1 MSRLKTAAQQIDGQR
16 WRQNINHLLDAVDK
30 VAGYSDIKEILQTT
44 AIKMVYL
51 LHAEMAVVSAWD
63 PVADRVIPEAFHSS
77 GSWRLPSSWFQPK
90 PSSEHPLF
98 QRVRSSARSAQI
110 NLGGMSLPLVTLQRM
125 EDQGIKTWLT
135 FPLIG
140 SDQSIL
146 GVVDVLD
153 NREPRKFREDEIALG
168 ELLAKL
174 TSVAF
179 QRSTLAVR
187 DDARSG
193 QISAMT
199 DLIQL
204 LSEMPPDSSS
214 DTVLETLARAVT
226 EALGANFTLF
236 SLYNAESGCI
246 EPVRTHNKSERVVP
260 EAFLVP
266 RSLERYPQLGCAL
279 HENRLVRYG
288 PGEPDLSAEER
299 GALIDSRGLML
310 WLIPMEANGEVL
322 GVVEVVAGN
331 THDFL
336 VPDGERIL
344 RVLAAQALRAILLS
358 GSQDLLQQPVQFSNA
373 LVDAARLMNRS
384 LNMSEVLVQIMEQTM
399 AVMGCETANLM
410 VIEDGRARVVEHR
423 GYYLRPESLG
433 PLTNMDLPL
442 TTPTLEIMRRTREP
456 LLLPDTQEV
465 DWWVE
470 IPGNEWIR
478 SYAGAPLL
486 AEGEVIGFLNLDSDS
501 RGTFDPSVARQ
512 MEAFASIAASVLHNA
527 RRFKTVQDRA
537 SELEIVRQATLSL
550 TANLN
555 LEELL
560 RTILRRSLDLFSG
573 PRDAHI
579 FLYQGG
585 VLSFGAAMRGDGTE
599 GEVWSEPR
607 EDGLTYN
614 VARSGLPII
623 VDDMRQHPLFR
634 NTPDDWT
641 GSIIGLPLKY
651 GEIVV
656 GVMNLAHQSPYEFKD
671 PQIRILNL
679 LADQAAISIVNA
691 RLHNLVQEQSLT
703 DMLTGL
709 HNRRSFNSRLDE
721 EVQRSDRYG
730 RSFSLALMDLNRF
743 KAVNDTFGHPTGDQ
757 VLVRISRCLA
767 DRVRNTDFLARY
779 GGDEFALIMPE
790 TAQPVAE
797 QISLRLQ
804 RAFEDCDFGLPV
816 RRSVPISISIGIA
829 QFPEDART
837 VKDLIAAADSALYR
851 AKSLW
856 GISDG

>member
-1 MSRLKTAAQQIDGQR
+1 LNPSTQQINSQR

-30 VAGYSDIKEILQTT
+30 VAGSSDIKEILQTT

-63 PVADRVIPEAFHSS
+63 PVEDRIIPEAFHSS
-77 GSWRLPSSWFQPK
+77 GDWRLPSSWYEPK
-90 PSSEHPLF
+90 PVSRHPLF
-98 QRVRSSARSAQI
+98 QRVRSIARSVQY
-110 NLGGMSLPLVTLQRM
+110 NLGGMSLPLTTLQLM
-125 EDQGIKTWLT
+125 EDHGIQAWLA

-146 GVVDVLD
+146 GIVDVLD
-153 NREPRKFREDEIALG
+153 SREPRKFRDDEIALG
-168 ELLAKL
+168 DLLAKL

-179 QRSTLAVR
+179 QRSSLAAR

-193 QISAMT
+193 QLSAMA
-199 DLIQL
+199 DLVQL
-204 LSEMPPDSSS
+204 LSELPADSSS
-214 DTVLETLARAVT
+214 ETVMDTLARAIT
-226 EALGANFTLF
+226 EALGANFSLLSLF
-236 SLYNAESGCI
+236 NVEKKCVELM
-246 EPVRTHNKSERVVP
+246 RTYNKSDRDIP
-260 EAFLVP
+260 EAFLGA
-266 RSLERYPQLGCAL
+266 RSLQSYPQLGRAL
-279 HENRLVRYG
+279 DENRIIRYG
-288 PGEPDLSAEER
+288 PGDPDLSADER
-299 GALIDSRGLML
+299 EALNASRARTF
-310 WLIPMEANGEVL
+310 WLIPMEVNGEVL
-322 GVVEVVAGN
+322 GVAEAAAGS

-336 VPDGERIL
+336 GAEGERIL
-344 RVLAAQALRAILLS
+344 RVLAVQALRAILLS

-399 AVMGCETANLM
+399 AVMDCTTANLM
-410 VIEDGRARVVEHR
+410 LIEDDQARVVEHR
-423 GYYLRPESLG
+423 GYHQRPESLG
-433 PLTNMDLPL
+433 PLTNTDLPL
-442 TTPTLEIMRRTREP
+442 TTPTLNQMLRTRASIVI
-456 LLLPDTQEV
+456 PDTRAV

-486 AEGEVIGFLNLDSDS
+486 AEGEVIGFLNLDSDT
-501 RGTFDPSVARQ
+501 RGTFDASVNRQ

-527 RRFKTVQDRA
+527 RRFKNVQDRA

-550 TANLN
+550 TASLN

-560 RTILRRSLDLFSG
+560 QTILRRSLDLFNG

-585 VLSFGAAMRGDGTE
+585 TLTFGAAMRGDGTE
-599 GEVWSEPR
+599 GEVWAEPR
-607 EDGLTYN
+607 EDGLTYT
-614 VARSGLPII
+614 VARSGMPII

-634 NTPDDWT
+634 NVPDDWT

-651 GEIVV
+651 GDLVV
-656 GVMNLAHQSPYEFKD
+656 GVMNLAHQSPYEFKEH
-671 PQIRILNL
+671 QIRILNL

-691 RLHNLVQEQSLT
+691 RLHNLVMEQSMT

-709 HNRRSFNSRLDE
+709 HNRRSFNNRLDE

-730 RSFSLALMDLNRF
+730 RPFSLALMDLNGF
-743 KAVNDTFGHPTGDQ
+743 KSVNDTYGHPAGDQ

-767 DRVRNTDFLARY
+767 DCVRNTDFLARY

-790 TAQPVAE
+790 TPFPVAE
-797 QISLRLQ
+797 QIALRLQ
-804 RAFEDCDFGLPV
+804 RALEDCDFGLSP
-816 RRSVPISISIGIA
+816 RNSIKMTISIGLA
-829 QFPEDART
+829 QFPEDARSA
-837 VKDLIAAADSALYR
+837 KDLIASADAALYR

-856 GISDG
+856 ANSTG